1 MAEGQIKRI
10 ALAIMDQP
18 KQRSANGSLVEEVL
32 KPILY
37 ADIFDYPLTFDE
49 IYKFLEFKT
58 TPDEVK
64 SLLDRAIENR
74 EIVVVDQFYSLA
86 DKPHLVAKRRERW
99 LASQALWPKAVY
111 YGRWV
116 ASLPFIRM
124 VSVTGSLAVDN
135 PRDGVDDIDFLIV
148 TQPGR
153 LWFCRALIILLVR
166 FGHLRGVHLCPNY
179 LLTENV
185 LYFEDK
191 NLFVAREMLQ
201 MIPLYGREFYLKMR
215 EINTWLTD
223 YLPQGNGLSLEK
235 INDQLSPMQNL
246 VKKLG
251 EFLLGGA
258 IGNFIEKIL
267 QKIQITK
274 HTRQAAKSG
283 ALDKVVFTADMCKG
297 HYNSHNQKTM
307 SAYRQRLQAH
317 TNGKV
322 PKLTME

>member
-1 MAEGQIKRI
+1 
-10 ALAIMDQP
+10 MDQP
-18 KQRSANGSLVEEVL
+18 YPRSTNGALVEEVL

-58 TPDEVK
+58 TPAEAK
-64 SLLDRAIENR
+64 LLLDRAIENR
-74 EIVVVDQFYSLA
+74 EIVFIDNFYSLA

-99 LASQALWPKAVY
+99 GASQVLWPKAIY
-111 YGRWV
+111 YGSWV
-116 ASLPFIRM
+116 AAIPFIRM

-135 PRDGVDDIDFLIV
+135 PRDGVDDIDYLIV
-148 TQPGR
+148 TRPGR
-153 LWFCRALIILLVR
+153 LWLCRALVILLVR

-185 LYFEDK
+185 LYFEDN

-215 EINTWLTD
+215 EINTWLND
-223 YLPQGNGLSLEK
+223 YLPQGQGLNLEK
-235 INDQLSPMQNL
+235 INDQLSPKQNL
-246 VKKLG
+246 IKKIG
-251 EFLLGGA
+251 EALLGGV
-258 IGNFIEKIL
+258 IGDGIEKVL

-274 HTRQAAKSG
+274 HTRRAAKSD
-283 ALDKVVFTADMCKG
+283 ALDQVIFTADMCKG

-307 SAYRQRLQAH
+307 TAYQHRLQAH

-322 PKLTME
+322 PRLTLE

>member
-1 MAEGQIKRI
+1 
-10 ALAIMDQP
+10 MDQSN
-18 KQRSANGSLVEEVL
+18 QWSANGSLVEEVL

-58 TPDEVK
+58 TPDEVQ

-74 EIVVVDQFYSLA
+74 EIVFIEQFYSLA

-99 LASQALWPKAVY
+99 LASQVLWPKAVY

-148 TQPGR
+148 TRPGR
-153 LWFCRALIILLVR
+153 LWLCRAWIILLVR
-166 FGHLRGVHLCPNY
+166 WGHLRGVHLCPNY

-185 LYFEDK
+185 LYFDDN

-215 EINTWLTD
+215 EINAWLTN
-223 YLPQGNGLSLEK
+223 YLPQGHGLNLEK
-235 INDQLSPMQNL
+235 VNDQLSPAQNW
-246 VKKLG
+246 VKKMG
-251 EFLLGGA
+251 EFLLAGV
-258 IGNFIEKIL
+258 IGDFIEKIL

-307 SAYRQRLQAH
+307 SAYHQRLQAH
-317 TNGKV
+317 VIKGKLPSLNGR
-322 PKLTME
+322 MGEIGSRE